1 MLRLT
6 YNDTSGTSNFRL
18 WYVTKMSSTR
28 PPVKPSRPGSVSD
41 AQHQTKSSSS
51 QREKEPAK
59 VARRL
64 PSLATDKDDTK
75 KSTTPGKPPSKQQQS
90 RIRTKSESSDKLGSE
105 DGETQKKSKA
115 ELRAERRAVQV
126 IILLLAFYDD

>member
-1 MLRLT
+1 
-6 YNDTSGTSNFRL
+6 
-18 WYVTKMSSTR
+18 MSSTR

-51 QREKEPAK
+51 QRDTKEPAK

-75 KSTTPGKPPSKQQQS
+75 KSIPGKPPSKQQQS

-105 DGETQKKSKA
+105 DGEPQKKSKA

-126 IILLLAFYDD
+126 IMLLLAFYDD